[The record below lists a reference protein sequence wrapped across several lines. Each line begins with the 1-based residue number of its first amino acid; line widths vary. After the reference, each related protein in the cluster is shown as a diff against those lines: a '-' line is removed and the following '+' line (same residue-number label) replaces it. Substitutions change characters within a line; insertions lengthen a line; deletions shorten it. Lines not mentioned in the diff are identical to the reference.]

1 MKTPQD
7 KSTVDESVE
16 MDDTA
21 PFWFQMGI
29 KVGEQAQQKG
39 VYSEAD
45 LITYLEWVGE
55 MGWYYEKDKKQW
67 VHDDEL
73 GMFKST
79 KDLIDYYPIQSLN
92 QEYIELEKISDIP
105 SKEVMGEFESRIKT
119 DRDSDGQLM
128 AYLKK

>member
-1 MKTPQD
+1 MKRAIPTFKIMKTITTPQG
-7 KSTVDESVE
+7 KIIVDEVEKLAEESVSE
-16 MDDTA
+16 VREGDVDFYLKEVYKEFFIQGFRA
-21 PFWFQMGI
+21 
-29 KVGEQAQQKG
+29 AQQKG

-92 QEYIELEKISDIP
+92 QEPIE
-105 SKEVMGEFESRIKT
+105 
-119 DRDSDGQLM
+119 
-128 AYLKK
+128 